1 MKTKDKILH
10 TALTL
15 FNQEGSEKVSTRHIA
30 DAIPISVGN
39 LYYHFKDK
47 QAIISQL
54 YEQLVGKLDTGF
66 DHLQV
71 HQVGLPTFMQA
82 IFFTCNTLYDYRF
95 LMLDFVHIM
104 RNIPSIKTHY
114 QQLTVKR
121 KNQFLLAIQLL
132 IQQQMVSEKIHEIP
146 FDYLQMQFTILGDFW
161 ISEAEILYQGNE
173 EEKLQYFA
181 KTMLYNLFPHLTEA
195 GKMVFKETLNT
206 LFLRNESE
214 D

>member
-54 YEQLVGKLDTGF
+54 YAQLVDRLDTGF
-66 DHLQV
+66 DHLQA

-82 IFFTCNTLYDYRF
+82 IVFTCNTLYDYRF

-114 QQLTVKR
+114 QQLSIKR
-121 KNQFLLAIQLL
+121 KNQFLLATQLL
-132 IQQQMVSEKIHEIP
+132 IQQQMISEKIHEIP

-181 KTMLYNLFPHLTEA
+181 KTMLYNLYPHLTDA
-195 GKMVFKETLNT
+195 GKTVFKDTLST
-206 LFLRNESE
+206 LFLKNEPE